1 MMRIE
6 CPWCGLRSEDELRC
20 GGEAHIAR
28 PADPAAVDDD
38 SWAAYLYQREN
49 PKGLHCER
57 WHHRYGCGQWFNV
70 VRDLVSHEI
79 VAVYPMGASRPELDG
94 EASA

>member
-6 CPWCGLRSEDELRC
+6 CPCCGLRSEDEFRC

-38 SWAAYLYQREN
+38 SWAAYLYRREN

-79 VAVYPMGASRPELDG
+79 VAVYPMGASWPALDS
-94 EASA
+94 ETSV